1 MRIRTGL
8 VLAVVAAISV
18 GCALPTGPS
27 ANVPFSVTDLVVG
40 TGNSADSGESITV
53 DYTGWLY
60 DPAAADHKGLVFD
73 TSIGKSAFTFDLG
86 TGTVIAGWD
95 QGLLGMKVGGTR
107 ELVVPP
113 SLAYGDIRSGI
124 IPANATLLFDV
135 TLNDAP

>member
-8 VLAVVAAISV
+8 VLAVFAAISV

-27 ANVPFSVTDLVVG
+27 ANAPFSVTDLVVG
-40 TGNSADSGESITV
+40 TGSSADSGESITV

-60 DPAAADHKGLVFD
+60 DAGAADHKGLVFD
-73 TSIGKSAFTFDLG
+73 TSIGRSAFTFDLG